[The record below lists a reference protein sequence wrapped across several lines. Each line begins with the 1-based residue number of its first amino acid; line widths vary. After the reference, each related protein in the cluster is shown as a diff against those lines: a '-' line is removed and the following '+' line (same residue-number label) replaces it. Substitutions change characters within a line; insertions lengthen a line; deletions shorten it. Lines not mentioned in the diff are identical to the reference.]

1 MFMYL
6 KTGPQKPVF
15 IFWCQ
20 HKIVYL
26 YLKPNAMKRL
36 LNIALS
42 AIVAIA
48 FLASCSDD
56 DAPVTVNENPF
67 ALNQQSAITFL
78 LQNIEANAE
87 CFTIDYPIT
96 LATYSSGFVID
107 ETFEITSNASL
118 LAFLQGLGTT
128 TYAIQY
134 PFSLINSGGVE
145 VIITGNQNLR
155 DTFDVQL
162 AACGACDAT
171 NTLFRQAYDSHTG
184 TEETGMNTFTHEYTF
199 SVTTNGTICSIGY
212 KGKTDSLEYLIE
224 ILAPNGTALYSE
236 NHTFSSTET
245 EYIAIEDVD
254 LTADVVYRVRR
265 SIPSFDNG
273 SGDGT
278 FKNVTLPFTHQGI
291 TIQES
296 RFYGGGGSPDPD
308 NTKLP
313 FIDFVFKPAQ

>member
-1 MFMYL
+1 MYL
-6 KTGPQKPVF
+6 KTGPRKPVF

-48 FLASCSDD
+48 FLASCSED

-78 LQNIEANAE
+78 LQNIETNAE

-107 ETFEITSNASL
+107 ETFEITSDASL

-171 NTLFRQAYDSHTG
+171 NTLFRQAYDSQTG
-184 TEETGMNTFTHEYTF
+184 TEEFTMDTWTHEYTLT
-199 SVTTNGTICSIGY
+199 VNTNGTICSIGY
-212 KGKTDSLEYLIE
+212 KGETDTLEYLIE
-224 ILAPNGTALYSE
+224 ILAPDGTALYSE
-236 NHTFSSTET
+236 THAFSSAAV

-254 LTADVVYRVRR
+254 LTAGEEYTIRR
-265 SIPSFDNG
+265 SIPNYDNG
-273 SGDGT
+273 WGVGT
-278 FKNVTLPFTHQGI
+278 LKFIDLPFTHEGI
-291 TIQES
+291 TIHES

-308 NTKLP
+308 YTMVP
-313 FIDFVFKPAQ
+313 FIDFVFKPVQ